1 MSTGVARPL
10 DVFTIGLRHLRNREM
25 PQARAA
31 FAHAT
36 DGDPTMCD
44 AWLGRM
50 AAGEQNVEV
59 TEGAYRNRGNFGAAL
74 RHAQMR
80 PDQLGVQIT
89 LTLGTIGLR
98 LPLNGDSDLA
108 IAYAVALAESD
119 PPQLA
124 AANDVVERQLRRST
138 STAFELDMLDYV
150 RLGLLGLARR
160 WPDVLSFENSQQ
172 WRSDRPDLVK
182 FLNAGL
188 LVWKVWALIGTGNP
202 LEAQRF
208 AEGGLESQ
216 GLPTDLHAKLR
227 LARGYALRAQGKRDE
242 AMTAF
247 RELKA
252 WIASRDVDAAIN
264 DPDKMVEIVTAE
276 SLATRADIWDPE
288 SGQSA
293 AALES
298 AQRDRTRDAVRQ
310 EAMALLNKQI
320 GMEGVKNQ
328 IRRLEAKVAMDQKRA
343 EMGVGSKK
351 ELALSYVF
359 VGPPGT
365 GKTTMARVLAQLFF
379 GLGLIARPDVVEA
392 SRPQFVDEY
401 LGKTAQKTNAVLDKA
416 LGGLLFIDEAYSLYS
431 RGYSDGDAYG
441 EEAINTLLARLENE
455 RKTSDPNK
463 KLAVV
468 IAGYEPDID
477 RFLSMN
483 EGLAGRFT
491 TRIRFESYTAQELV
505 KIADLIAAEEDSLY
519 SAPAQ
524 DLLLERLSALAD
536 TLIAEVDADGRP
548 RDVPALDKAG
558 NARFVRTI
566 TEKAAEYRD
575 FRLNS
580 SATPPTK
587 EALVTLEA
595 GDVDE
600 AFREACM
607 TLRIPLPLSDLDGG
621 VGFG

>member
-10 DVFTIGLRHLRNREM
+10 DVFTIGLRHLRNRETQ
-25 PQARAA
+25 QARAA

-36 DGDPTMCD
+36 EGDPTMCD

-50 AAGEQNVEV
+50 AAGEQTVEV
-59 TEGAYRNRGNFGAAL
+59 AAGAYNNRGNFGAAL

-80 PDQLGVQIT
+80 VDQLGVQIT
-89 LTLGTIGLR
+89 LTLGTIALR

-119 PPQLA
+119 PPRLA
-124 AANDVVERQLRRST
+124 AANEVIERQLRRST
-138 STAFELDMLDYV
+138 SSAFELDMLDYV

-182 FLNAGL
+182 FLNAGM

-202 LEAQRF
+202 VEAQRF
-208 AEGGLESQ
+208 AESGLESQ
-216 GLPTDLHAKLR
+216 GLPTDMHAKLR
-227 LARGYALRAQGKRDE
+227 LARGYALRAQGRRDE

-252 WIASRDVDAAIN
+252 WIASPEVDAAIA
-264 DPDKMVEIVTAE
+264 DPDKMVDIVTAE
-276 SLATRADIWDPE
+276 SLATRTDIWDPE
-288 SGQSA
+288 SGQTA
-293 AALES
+293 AALET
-298 AQRDRTRDAVRQ
+298 AERDRSREVVRD
-310 EAMALLNKQI
+310 EAMTLLGKQI
-320 GMEGVKNQ
+320 GMESVKNQ

-351 ELALSYVF
+351 ELALSYIF

-365 GKTTMARVLAQLFF
+365 GKTTMARVLAKLFF

-416 LGGLLFIDEAYSLYS
+416 LGGLLFIDEAYSLYA

-455 RKTSDPNK
+455 RKAADPNK

-468 IAGYEPDID
+468 IAGYEADID
-477 RFLSMN
+477 RLLSMN

-491 TRIRFESYTAQELV
+491 TRIRFESYSPADLV
-505 KIADLIAAEEDSLY
+505 KIADLIAIEEDALY

-524 DLLLERLSALAD
+524 DLLLSHLSKLAETQIAD
-536 TLIAEVDADGRP
+536 TDSGGRP
-548 RDVPALDKAG
+548 RMVPALDKAG

-575 FRLNS
+575 YRLNTS
-580 SATPPTK
+580 GATPTK
-587 EALVTLEA
+587 EALVTLEPS
-595 GDVDE
+595 DVDE
-600 AFREACM
+600 AFREVCV
-607 TLRIPLPLSDLDGG
+607 TQRVPFD
-621 VGFG
+621 